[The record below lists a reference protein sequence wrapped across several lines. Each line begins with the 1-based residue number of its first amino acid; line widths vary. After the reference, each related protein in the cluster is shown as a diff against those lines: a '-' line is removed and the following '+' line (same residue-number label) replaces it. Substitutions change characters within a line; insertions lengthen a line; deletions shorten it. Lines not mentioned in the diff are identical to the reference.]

1 MLKGEVRIMVA
12 ITKMNTVED
21 FIKSLSLPHNVAR
34 GVLSTEEDCQCFK
47 EKYYGKNRNVI
58 DDLLDYREDKIGASD
73 ITVDAFMEN
82 CYTKGLKVAFQET
95 FLQLF
100 ASSEIKL
107 VETAMMNGKT
117 SLVDLFTNFQKN
129 PNKNIMRY
137 VL

>member
-1 MLKGEVRIMVA
+1 MVA

-58 DDLLDYREDKIGASD
+58 DDLLDYREDKIEASD
-73 ITVDAFMEN
+73 MTVDVFMEN
-82 CYTKGLKVAFQET
+82 CYTKGLKVAFHET

-100 ASSEIKL
+100 MSSEITL
-107 VETAMMNGKT
+107 VETAIMNGKT
-117 SLVDLFTNFQKN
+117 SLVQLFANFQKN